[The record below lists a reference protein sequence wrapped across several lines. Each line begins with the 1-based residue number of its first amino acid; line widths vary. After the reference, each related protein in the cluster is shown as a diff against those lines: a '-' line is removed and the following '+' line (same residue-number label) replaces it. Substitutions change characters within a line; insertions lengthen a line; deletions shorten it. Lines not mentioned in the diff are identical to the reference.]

1 MAIHAK
7 PKKPISKEAA
17 AEAFVT
23 GAPDATAARSVT
35 SPSYDKGIIKGHKR
49 QVSITMSPDLLRQVD
64 EKAEAMGTGR
74 SSFISMAVFKALHE

>member
-7 PKKPISKEAA
+7 PKKTLSKEAA

-23 GAPDATAARSVT
+23 GAPDAATTKPAT
-35 SPSYDKGIIKGHKR
+35 SPRYDKGITKGHKR
-49 QVSITMSPDLLRQVD
+49 QVSITISPDLLRQVD

-74 SSFISMAVFKALHE
+74 SSFISMAVFKALQE